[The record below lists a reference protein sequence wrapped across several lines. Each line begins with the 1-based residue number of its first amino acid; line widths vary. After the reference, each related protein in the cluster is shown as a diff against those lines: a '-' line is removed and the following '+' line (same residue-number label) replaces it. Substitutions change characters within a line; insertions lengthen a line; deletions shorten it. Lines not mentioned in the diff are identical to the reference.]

1 MKRSMIVGAAALL
14 LTGVAYPIL
23 AFDIHKNT
31 EPAKSVEKKD
41 ESKATEVKPNEP
53 MAKDAT
59 ATTPA
64 MTETKPAVVAPSA
77 PSVTDSVT
85 GKTKNATKDK
95 TLDVAKDKASNA
107 TTSGMKTVTPTPS
120 VPSTDPTSAAT
131 KATPHSIPTTPHVA
145 APAAK

>member
-1 MKRSMIVGAAALL
+1 MKRSVIVGAAALL
-14 LTGVAYPIL
+14 LAGVVYPIL
-23 AFDIHKNT
+23 ALDSHKNN
-31 EPAKSVEKKD
+31 EPAKAVEKKD
-41 ESKATEVKPNEP
+41 ESKATEVKPNES

-85 GKTKNATKDK
+85 DKTKDAVKDK
-95 TLDVAKDKASNA
+95 TMDVAKDKAANA
-107 TTSGMKTVTPTPS
+107 TPSGMKTVIPTPS

-131 KATPHSIPTTPHVA
+131 KATTSSIPTTPNVA

>member
-1 MKRSMIVGAAALL
+1 MKRSVIVGVAALL
-14 LTGVAYPIL
+14 LAGVAYPIL
-23 AFDIHKNT
+23 ALDSHKNT
-31 EPAKSVEKKD
+31 EPAKAVEKKD
-41 ESKATEVKPNEP
+41 ESKATEVKPHEP

-77 PSVTDSVT
+77 PSVTGSVT
-85 GKTKNATKDK
+85 DKGKDAAKDK
-95 TLDVAKDKASNA
+95 TMDVAKDKTMD
-107 TTSGMKTVTPTPS
+107 TTTNGMKTVTPTPS

-131 KATPHSIPTTPHVA
+131 KATPRSIPTTPHVA

>member
-1 MKRSMIVGAAALL
+1 MLL
-14 LTGVAYPIL
+14 RQKVAYPIL
-23 AFDIHKNT
+23 ALDSHKNN
-31 EPAKSVEKKD
+31 EPAKAVEKKD
-41 ESKATEVKPNEP
+41 ESKATEVKPNEA

-77 PSVTDSVT
+77 PSVSGSVT
-85 GKTKNATKDK
+85 DKGKDAAKDK
-95 TLDVAKDKASNA
+95 TMDIAKDKAANA
-107 TTSGMKTVTPTPS
+107 TPSGMKTVTPTPS

-131 KATPHSIPTTPHVA
+131 KATPHSIPTTPNVA

>member
-1 MKRSMIVGAAALL
+1 MKRSVIVGAAALL
-14 LTGVAYPIL
+14 LAGVAYPIL
-23 AFDIHKNT
+23 ALDNHKNN
-31 EPAKSVEKKD
+31 EPAKAVEKKD
-41 ESKATEVKPNEP
+41 ESKAIEVKPNEP

-64 MTETKPAVVAPSA
+64 MTETKPAEVAPNT

-85 GKTKNATKDK
+85 DKTKDAVKDK
-95 TLDVAKDKASNA
+95 AMDVAKDKAMDT
-107 TTSGMKTVTPTPS
+107 TTSGMKTVPPTPS

-131 KATPHSIPTTPHVA
+131 KAATSSIPTTPNVA

>member
-14 LTGVAYPIL
+14 LTGTAYPIL
-23 AFDIHKNT
+23 ALDSHKNN
-31 EPAKSVEKKD
+31 EPAKAVEKKD

-77 PSVTDSVT
+77 PSVADSVT
-85 GKTKNATKDK
+85 DKAKDAAKDK
-95 TLDVAKDKASNA
+95 TMDVAKDKAMDT
-107 TTSGMKTVTPTPS
+107 TTSGMKRVTPTPS
-120 VPSTDPTSAAT
+120 VPSIDPTSAA
-131 KATPHSIPTTPHVA
+131 KAATSSIPTTPNVA

>member
-23 AFDIHKNT
+23 ALDSHKNT
-31 EPAKSVEKKD
+31 EPAKAVEKKD

-64 MTETKPAVVAPSA
+64 MTETKPAVVAPSVTG
-77 PSVTDSVT
+77 SVTDK
-85 GKTKNATKDK
+85 GKDAAKDK
-95 TLDVAKDKASNA
+95 TMDVVKDKTMDT

-131 KATPHSIPTTPHVA
+131 KATPRSIPTTPNVA

>member
-23 AFDIHKNT
+23 ALDSHKNN
-31 EPAKSVEKKD
+31 EPAKAVEKKD
-41 ESKATEVKPNEP
+41 ESKATEVKPNES

-85 GKTKNATKDK
+85 DKTKDAVKDK
-95 TLDVAKDKASNA
+95 TMDVAKDKAA
-107 TTSGMKTVTPTPS
+107 DTTTSGMKTVTPTPS

-131 KATPHSIPTTPHVA
+131 KATTSSIPTTPNVA